1 MMLRLLLGS
10 GGSGKTTAIYQA
22 AAEKSRSGTGDC
34 ILLVPEQYSFETE
47 RRMLQLLGPKD
58 GQRVTVV
65 SFRRL
70 VDWVYRRCGKRQER
84 CCPTVGAVFS

>member
-58 GQRVTVV
+58 GQWSAFGGWWIGSIVGAVN
-65 SFRRL
+65 
-70 VDWVYRRCGKRQER
+70 RQER
-84 CCPTVGAVFS
+84 CCPTAGAVFS

>member
-47 RRMLQLLGPKD
+47 RRMLQLLG
-58 GQRVTVV
+58 GQL
-65 SFRRL
+65 SA
-70 VDWVYRRCGKRQER
+70 
-84 CCPTVGAVFS
+84 VGGLGLSSVR